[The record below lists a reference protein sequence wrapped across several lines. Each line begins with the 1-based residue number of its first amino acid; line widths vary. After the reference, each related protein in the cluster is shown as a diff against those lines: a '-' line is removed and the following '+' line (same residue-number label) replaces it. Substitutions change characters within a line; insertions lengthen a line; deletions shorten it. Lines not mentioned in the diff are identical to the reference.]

1 MKKTI
6 QKNISKIPLD
16 YRNYILFFLVPITL
30 IGLYGK
36 YRCNNKTFI
45 DPLQKP
51 IIGDLDGW
59 SMTHIIFYTTMGY
72 NFSNAFAL
80 TMTIGIIWELYEHI
94 SGINRSTW
102 LGGCNE
108 ITTHKGRGAW
118 WYAKWTDILCNASGF
133 LLGKY
138 LYTKQSFN

>member
-1 MKKTI
+1 MQKTL
-6 QKNISKIPLD
+6 QKNISKPPLD

-72 NFSNAFAL
+72 NFSNAFVL

-118 WYAKWTDILCNASGF
+118 WYAKWSDILCNASGF